1 MFFVSGDKLM
11 DGDRSAAWECMLAE
25 LRLLENSDG
34 DPILFHGTSSLRASL
49 ILADGFDP
57 KTAWVPLPMP
67 DGTLG
72 GVNPCVFWTPK
83 LEIAVARAVRH
94 GGLSQGLPVILSA
107 RASDIAAS
115 GTPVPDYCMWE
126 IDYQEDPARL
136 PKDWMESLKM
146 LGAIAVLDCR
156 RVAGLRL
163 HAVAP
168 LDHRPSPAMHVAAI
182 GKMMAHTIP
191 VAA

>member
-1 MFFVSGDKLM
+1 MLFVSGDKLM
-11 DGDRSAAWECMLAE
+11 DGDQSAAWERLLSH
-25 LRLLENSDG
+25 LRLQENSSD

-57 KTAWVPLPMP
+57 ETAWVPLPMQ

-107 RASDIAAS
+107 RASDVAAS

-126 IDYQEDPARL
+126 IDYQEDPTRF
-136 PKDWMESLKM
+136 PKDWMESLTM
-146 LGAIAVLDCR
+146 LEAIAVLECR
-156 RVAGLRL
+156 HVAGVRL

-168 LDHRPSPAMHVAAI
+168 LGHRPSPAMQDGAIQRMMGPSAA
-182 GKMMAHTIP
+182 A
-191 VAA
+191 

>member
-1 MFFVSGDKLM
+1 MLFVSGDKLM
-11 DGDRSAAWECMLAE
+11 DGDQSSAWE
-25 LRLLENSDG
+25 RLLSDLRHQENSSD
-34 DPILFHGTSSLRASL
+34 DPLLFHGTSSLRASL

-57 KTAWVPLPMP
+57 ETAWVPLPMR
-67 DGTLG
+67 DGALG

-83 LEIAVARAVRH
+83 LEIATNRAVRH

-107 RASDIAAS
+107 RANDMAAS
-115 GTPVPDYCMWE
+115 GKPVPDYCMWE

-168 LDHRPSPAMHVAAI
+168 LDHRPSSAMHDAVI
-182 GKMMAHTIP
+182 RKMMETTIP
-191 VAA
+191 AAA